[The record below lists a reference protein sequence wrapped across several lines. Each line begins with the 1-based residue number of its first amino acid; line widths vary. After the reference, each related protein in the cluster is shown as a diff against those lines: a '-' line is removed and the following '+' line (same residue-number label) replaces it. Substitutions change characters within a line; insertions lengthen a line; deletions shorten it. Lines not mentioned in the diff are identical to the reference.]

1 MPLLLQGLG
10 GSQDPAT
17 NTDSLLLDAF
27 CGIGTFSLPLAA
39 AGWRVHGIEQHP
51 PAVALAQLN
60 AAGNNL
66 SDRATFEIAAVA
78 AALPALLDSAE
89 ALLLDPPRK
98 GLETHVMA
106 AILATPPRRLLYLS
120 CDPATL
126 SRDLGLLCAE
136 VYTARSVQPIDFF
149 PNTSHIEALAVLERR
164 T

>member
-1 MPLLLQGLG
+1 MLQGLG
-10 GSQDPAT
+10 GSQDA
-17 NTDSLLLDAF
+17 SASSALLLDAF

-51 PAVALAQLN
+51 SAVELARLN
-60 AAGNNL
+60 AAANNL
-66 SDRATFEIAAVA
+66 SERATFELAAVA
-78 AALPALLDSAE
+78 TALPALLDSAE

-98 GLETHVMA
+98 GLEPHVMA

-136 VYTARSVQPIDFF
+136 VYTPRSVQPIDFF

-164 T
+164 S